1 MAGSGE
7 PFQRVD
13 VQQAKKLIDEGV
25 PVVDVRNPDEL
36 PKDGEIANT
45 TLVPLNTFL
54 MNPRPHLEGDRVILM
69 CKVGQRSAIAAEM
82 AAAVAQADGRALT
95 AYNMEGGIEAWKKA
109 GLPVDFPKKG

>member
-1 MAGSGE
+1 MAGTGE
-7 PFQRVD
+7 PFQRID
-13 VQQAKKLIDEGV
+13 VQQAKKLMDEGV

-36 PKDGEIANT
+36 PKDGEIQKT

-82 AAAVAQADGRALT
+82 AAAVAQADGRTLT
-95 AYNMEGGIEAWKKA
+95 AYNMEGGIEAWTKA